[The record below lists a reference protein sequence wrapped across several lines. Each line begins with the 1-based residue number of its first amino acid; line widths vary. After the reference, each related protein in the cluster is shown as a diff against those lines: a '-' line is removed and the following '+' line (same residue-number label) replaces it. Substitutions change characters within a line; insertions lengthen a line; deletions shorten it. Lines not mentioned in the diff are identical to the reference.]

1 MAFLNVAFIISRRI
15 PLSLA
20 SVLEFR
26 HQSLTLKYIEIGLL
40 KQLPLFIPM
49 ADNHNMKYTEFL
61 RASAY
66 LSACA
71 R

>member
-1 MAFLNVAFIISRRI
+1 MAFLSMFAFIISRRI

-40 KQLPLFIPM
+40 HYTKAAQRARQHPRRMTLLNPLGG
-49 ADNHNMKYTEFL
+49 N
-61 RASAY
+61 
-66 LSACA
+66 
-71 R
+71 